1 VPSFDG
7 TDGGPDEHGTG
18 IHAGHGE
25 TSMIMHLRPELVDAS
40 KFEATVP
47 AHIGDF
53 RHIGFNGK
61 PVTFGWL
68 SNDFGPT
75 GVLGD
80 PTGANAAH
88 GAELFEDSVSFV
100 VEALEEIS
108 RFDYTA

>member
-1 VPSFDG
+1 MVDQAKF
-7 TDGGPDEHGTG
+7 
-18 IHAGHGE
+18 HA
-25 TSMIMHLRPELVDAS
+25 
-40 KFEATVP
+40 KVP
-47 AHIGDF
+47 AHIGEF
-53 RHIGFNGK
+53 RHIGFNSK

-80 PTGANAAH
+80 PTGANAEA
-88 GAELFEDSVSFV
+88 GARMFEDSVSFV